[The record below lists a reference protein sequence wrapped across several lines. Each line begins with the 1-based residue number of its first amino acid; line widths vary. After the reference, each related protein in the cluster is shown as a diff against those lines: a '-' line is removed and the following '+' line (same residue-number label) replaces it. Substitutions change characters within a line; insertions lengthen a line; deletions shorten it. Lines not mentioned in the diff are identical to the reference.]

1 MGHGWTALAAIGS
14 TAWAAAWSTAWVT
27 AAPAGTFFHGLA
39 DLLAYL
45 PAWARGGAELL
56 LYLAPSMALA
66 FLIWML
72 TALHPLFFVFSAA
85 GTLCHELA
93 HFSVGLLLGAEPT
106 GFSIVPR
113 RQGRT
118 WELGS
123 VTFAN
128 LRWWNA
134 APAALAPFLVLLV
147 PLAAAWWRTRGDW
160 HFSAADLLLTL
171 LLAPQFLSF
180 WPSPVDWRLALR
192 SWPWAVLA
200 AVAGIGLYAW
210 HHHLF
215 QFVKA

>member
-1 MGHGWTALAAIGS
+1 MTPHW
-14 TAWAAAWSTAWVT
+14 
-27 AAPAGTFFHGLA
+27 LA
-39 DLLAYL
+39 DLFAAV
-45 PAWARGGAELL
+45 PPWAQGGAELL
-56 LYLAPSMALA
+56 LYLTPSLALA
-66 FLIWML
+66 FLIWL
-72 TALHPLFFVFSAA
+72 VTALHPLFFVFSAA

-106 GFSIVPR
+106 GFSIIPR

-147 PLAAAWWRTRGDW
+147 PLAVAWWRTRGPW
-160 HFSAADLLLTL
+160 HFAPLDLALTF

-192 SWPWAVLA
+192 SWPWALLLGVG
-200 AVAGIGLYAW
+200 GIAW
-210 HHHLF
+210 FGWHAQLF